1 MTIPQPEPLDAV
13 ATFLACGRSAG
24 LGVAEQKRLDWM
36 RDLLSQTAM
45 WSTPPPELLEP
56 ITTRIQT
63 ARRRGLHAVGRP
75 GRTIA
80 GLARGTAMLAVVL
93 VAPCYCRRRGTE

>member
-1 MTIPQPEPLDAV
+1 MTIPQPEPVDAG
-13 ATFLACGRSAG
+13 ASFLASGRSAG
-24 LGVAEQKRLDWM
+24 LGVAEVKRLDWM

-56 ITTRIQT
+56 IATRIQT
-63 ARRRGLHAVGRP
+63 ARRRGRHAVGRP

-80 GLARGTAMLAVVL
+80 GLAHGTAMLAVVL
-93 VAPCYCRRRGTE
+93 VAPCSCRRRGIE